1 MYKVKDEIPKEKYKT
16 LEKIQETIDE
26 LRLV

>member
-1 MYKVKDEIPKEKYKT
+1 MYKVKDETPKEKYKFP
-16 LEKIQETIDE
+16 EKIQETNDE